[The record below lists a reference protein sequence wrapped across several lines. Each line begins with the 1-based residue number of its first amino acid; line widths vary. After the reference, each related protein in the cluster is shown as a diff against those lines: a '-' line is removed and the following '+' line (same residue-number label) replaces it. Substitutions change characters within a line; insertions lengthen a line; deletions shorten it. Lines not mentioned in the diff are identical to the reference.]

1 MKNLLARHRSSR
13 FALLRK
19 KGYDAHMNS
28 SGVPCGDGAAKY
40 AVIFEKTDTGYS
52 AYAPDLPGC
61 VAAGA
66 TIEETEKLMRGA
78 IEMHIE
84 GMREDGEPVPEPT
97 TIARNV
103 EIPIQPAA

>member
-1 MKNLLARHRSSR
+1 
-13 FALLRK
+13 
-19 KGYDAHMNS
+19 MNS
-28 SGVPCGDGAAKY
+28 VCGAGSATKY

-66 TIEETEKLMRGA
+66 TVEETEELMRGA
-78 IEMHIE
+78 IEMHLE

-97 TIARNV
+97 TVTRYV
-103 EIPIQPAA
+103 EIPIRPAA